1 MSVQGFRRQTAAW
14 PVQPVDIAAQWLRS
28 LPEALTVA
36 DFGCGDAALAAAARQ
51 RVHSFDLV
59 AGASGVV
66 ACNIA
71 DVPLGKHR
79 GQRGCALKWVR

>member
-1 MSVQGFRRQTAAW
+1 MPFLPMQGFRRQTAAW
-14 PVQPVDIAAQWLRS
+14 PVHPVDIAARWLRG

-36 DFGCGDAALAAAARQ
+36 DFGCGDAALAAAVRQ

-59 AGASGVV
+59 AGAPGVV

-71 DVPLGKHR
+71 DVPLGKHKVQ
-79 GQRGCALKWVR
+79 GLGVRE